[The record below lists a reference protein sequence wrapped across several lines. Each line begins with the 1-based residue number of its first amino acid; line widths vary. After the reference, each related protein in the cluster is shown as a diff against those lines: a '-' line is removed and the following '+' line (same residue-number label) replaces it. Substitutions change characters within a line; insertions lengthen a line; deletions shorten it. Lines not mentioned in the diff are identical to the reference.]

1 MKGLSSLFPCRSIK
15 RVVWLCT
22 PLLCSGPSLQAQDRI
37 LTLLQFEQGKADEQ
51 KSVEFAIARNTPCE
65 VLGVE
70 EGSLFRCR
78 CPLGISLIQQGEQS
92 DKNTIRLI
100 GSTQLHADGSATFEG
115 LAPFPVHHDTGD
127 PDADDARYTA
137 WKNAWITAFPERYAW
152 RVLNPLETTTR

>member
-1 MKGLSSLFPCRSIK
+1 MIGLSSLLPCRSIK

-22 PLLCSGPSLQAQDRI
+22 LLLGTGPSLQAQDRI
-37 LTLLQFEQGKADEQ
+37 LTLLQFEQGKADKQ
-51 KSVEFAIARNTPCE
+51 KSAELAIARNTPCE

-78 CPLGISLIQQGEQS
+78 CPLGISMIHQGEQS
-92 DKNTIRLI
+92 DKNAIRLI
-100 GSTQLHADGSATFEG
+100 GSTQLHADGSATFDG